1 MSPMSR
7 VRFLLLSAFLIA
19 CVAHAFGNSVP
30 PPFDLTPFD
39 ARGIG
44 PSAANYD
51 GSFRMN
57 GSPPQFRLF
66 IGTGG
71 SLVLSFNKSF
81 TNGPG
86 NDFAILTNSQGWQAP
101 ANNSALFQF
110 FMGGSLEASFAV
122 TLAPDQLFQ
131 FDLPGNNFV
140 ANRVV
145 VTNLTSGDM
154 TFDDAGAA
162 HAIGRS
168 LVPEPSTLVMLG
180 TGLVGVLGAAR
191 RKLRP

>member
-1 MSPMSR
+1 MLRLLRLLVFFFTRLFCPR
-7 VRFLLLSAFLIA
+7 RDLLLENLAL
-19 CVAHAFGNSVP
+19 
-30 PPFDLTPFD
+30 
-39 ARGIG
+39 R
-44 PSAANYD
+44 
-51 GSFRMN
+51 
-57 GSPPQFRLF
+57 
-66 IGTGG
+66 
-71 SLVLSFNKSF
+71 
-81 TNGPG
+81 
-86 NDFAILTNSQGWQAP
+86 QGWQAP

-110 FMGGSLEASFAV
+110 FMGGSLEASFTV